1 MAEAE
6 THQVGADELGS
17 GQATATLLA
26 ELPGPHHE
34 LGGDFFRVGMAVSPW
49 SFGPRTKGFPFGED
63 MPDGDQE
70 FTSNGDDGLLLAD
83 AGGQLVKLSLPI
95 LGGADGGP
103 GGFDHDP
110 AQVTAALLGDAPTA
124 FGLARVV
131 DARPQAGIADELLVA
146 GEARDGADGAQSL
159 P

>member
-34 LGGDFFRVGMAVSPW
+34 LGGDFFRVGVAVS
-49 SFGPRTKGFPFGED
+49 FPFGED

-70 FTSNGDDGLLLAD
+70 FTSNGDACPEPVEGMAF
-83 AGGQLVKLSLPI
+83 SLPMR
-95 LGGADGGP
+95 G
-103 GGFDHDP
+103 
-110 AQVTAALLGDAPTA
+110 V
-124 FGLARVV
+124 
-131 DARPQAGIADELLVA
+131 
-146 GEARDGADGAQSL
+146 SL
-159 P
+159 SN